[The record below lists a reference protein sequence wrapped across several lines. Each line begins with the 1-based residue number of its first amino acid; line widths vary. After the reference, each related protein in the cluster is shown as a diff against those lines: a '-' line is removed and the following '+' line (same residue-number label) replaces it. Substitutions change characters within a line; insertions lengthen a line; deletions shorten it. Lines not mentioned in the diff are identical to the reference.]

1 MIEDRSIATR
11 RTISVADVLPPA
23 EYERVRKEWRARM
36 LDLKRNRRVAVGPF
50 ATVLFE
56 NWETMRYQIHEML
69 RIERGGEEQI
79 ADEIKAYAPLIP
91 NGRELVAT
99 MMFEID
105 DPDRRAR
112 ILATLGGVERTV
124 YLKIGESKVAGV
136 LESEVER
143 TNEDGKASAIHF
155 FRFPLTPDRAAVVKS
170 GSAEIVLGIGH
181 ANYAHMAMLTE
192 SVRSALADDLD

>member
-1 MIEDRSIATR
+1 MATR

-112 ILATLGGVERTV
+112 MLATLGGVERTV

>member
-112 ILATLGGVERTV
+112 MLATLGGVERTV

-155 FRFPLTPDRAAVVKS
+155 FRFPLTLDRAAVVKS